1 MGEHLYK
8 IGRSSV
14 TEKESVL
21 NTLTPSVVP
30 FPFIMG
36 WFTIHGTNVTAL
48 SVPTVTLVENQAF
61 VESKRN
67 HCPKIDMKSLS
78 RTLNSKLVQACRPC
92 HSLSIIKHY

>member
-14 TEKESVL
+14 TEEESVL

-48 SVPTVTLVENQAF
+48 SVPTSNSRGKPSFCRIEKEPLSEN
-61 VESKRN
+61 
-67 HCPKIDMKSLS
+67 
-78 RTLNSKLVQACRPC
+78 
-92 HSLSIIKHY
+92 